1 VSCQKARAALDQG
14 GIKVDTEVDARKT
27 VLQGDAAWQ
36 LVAGADRIVVAI
48 GKKIKEFIPAE
59 ATKEEILAGI
69 TGRTGNLRAPAL
81 RRGGTFY
88 IGYND
93 ALYALIAS

>member
-14 GIKVDTEVDARKT
+14 GIKVDEEVDARKR

-36 LVAGADRIVVAI
+36 LVAGADRIVVAA
-48 GKKIKEFIPAE
+48 GKKIEELVPAE
-59 ATKEEILAGI
+59 TAKEEILARI

-81 RRGGTFY
+81 RRGRTFY